1 MNMNSKKVSFS
12 IGTKEYDG
20 NSVFVEIFSKFVMSY
35 FDGKLTTIDDI
46 FNISNVEMYID
57 YFIYELKIIEEGLEG
72 VIHED
77 IIKTIENDMLQEL
90 PSIIRTID
98 FCSSCKKKILFER
111 NSCKRCV
118 NVAYCS
124 SKCVNDDHDLHK
136 PDCEWN
142 HPKLNL
148 STQKKSK
155 KGVGIIRG
163 GSRILSHKL
172 FIEHLPFLKNLLH
185 LTISAKEK
193 LNNQEDTIKIT
204 ENFNMIKVG
213 I

>member
-1 MNMNSKKVSFS
+1 MDMNSKRVSFS
-12 IGTKEYDG
+12 NETKEYDG
-20 NSVFVEIFSKFVMSY
+20 NSKFVDIFSKFIMSY
-35 FDGKLTTIDDI
+35 FSGKLTTIDDI
-46 FNISNVEMYID
+46 FNISNVELYID
-57 YFIYELKIIEEGLEG
+57 YFIYELKIIEGSLED

-77 IIKTIENDMLQEL
+77 IIKTIETDMFQQL
-90 PSIIRTID
+90 PSIVRTID
-98 FCSSCKKKILFER
+98 FCSFCKKKILFER
-111 NSCKRCV
+111 NSCKICI

-124 SKCVNDDHDLHK
+124 SKCAKDDHGLHK

-142 HPKLNL
+142 HPKLDL
-148 STQKKSK
+148 SAQKKSK
-155 KGVGIIRG
+155 KGVGIIRS

-172 FIEHLPFLKNLLH
+172 FIEHLPFLKKLLH